1 MDTITKTVKLSATL
15 RQFADAKEIDVA
27 LPPDATVRDLFV
39 TLTSDYPALVE
50 YVLESSDTLKPSM
63 QLLVDGRHID
73 FLQGFDTPLAQA
85 QTIFL
90 IPPIMGG

>member
-15 RQFADAKEIDVA
+15 RQIADAKVLEVDLA
-27 LPPDATVRDLFV
+27 RDATVRDLLQV
-39 TLTSDYPALVE
+39 LSVRYPALAE
-50 YVLESSDTLKPSM
+50 FILASSDALKPGI

-73 FLQGFDTPLAQA
+73 FLQGFDTPLEQA
-85 QTIFL
+85 QQVFL